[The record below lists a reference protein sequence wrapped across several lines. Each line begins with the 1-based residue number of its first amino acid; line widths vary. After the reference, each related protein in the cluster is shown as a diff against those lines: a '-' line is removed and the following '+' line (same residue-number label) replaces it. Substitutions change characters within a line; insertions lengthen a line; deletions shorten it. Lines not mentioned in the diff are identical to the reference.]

1 MAERKTQTKVDTAPT
16 AKEELNLDAKVSVK
30 NIAGWAVGF
39 SRKDG
44 YGDISIAANGT
55 MRLSRTEIIAQVQS
69 GNRLFTGLDGMGS
82 HATLF
87 IDDAPTRI
95 EVEFESEDG
104 KKEQNI
110 FSDERVKSLFALSP
124 SKFQNEF
131 KEAIRT
137 RAKKYAVIEAIKRL
151 KINDFEKM
159 RFVEDYTGY
168 KIR

>member
-1 MAERKTQTKVDTAPT
+1 MAERKTQTTVDTPT
-16 AKEELNLDAKVSVK
+16 VEELNLDTKVTVK
-30 NIAGWAVGF
+30 NIAGWVVGF

-44 YGDISIAANGT
+44 YGGDISIAPNGT
-55 MRLSRTEIIAQVQS
+55 MRLSRAEIIAQVQS

-87 IDDAPTRI
+87 IDDIPTRI

-104 KKEQNI
+104 KKKQNV
-110 FSDERVKSLFALSP
+110 FSDEKVKSLFALSQT
-124 SKFQNEF
+124 KFQNEF
-131 KEAIRT
+131 KEAICT
-137 RAKKYAVIEAIKRL
+137 RAEKYAVIDAIKRL

-168 KIR
+168 KIQ

>member
-1 MAERKTQTKVDTAPT
+1 MAERKTQTNVDTPT
-16 AKEELNLDAKVSVK
+16 VEELNLDTKVTVK
-30 NIAGWAVGF
+30 NIAGWVVGF

-44 YGDISIAANGT
+44 YGGDISIAPNGT
-55 MRLSRTEIIAQVQS
+55 MRLSRAEIIAQIQS

-104 KKEQNI
+104 KKKQNV
-110 FSDERVKSLFALSP
+110 FSDEKVGSLFALAKT
-124 SKFQNEF
+124 KFQKEF
-131 KEAIRT
+131 KEAICT
-137 RAKKYAVIEAIKRL
+137 RAEKYAVIDAIKRL
-151 KINDFEKM
+151 KINDFEKI

-168 KIR
+168 KIQ